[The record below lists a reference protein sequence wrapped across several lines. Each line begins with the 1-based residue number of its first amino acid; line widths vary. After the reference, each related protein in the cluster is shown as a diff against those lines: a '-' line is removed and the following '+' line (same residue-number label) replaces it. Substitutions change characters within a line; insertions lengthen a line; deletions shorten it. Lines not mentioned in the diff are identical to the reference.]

1 MKKSIIVSLFLLAIG
16 LSACAA
22 PAASSKTLSIED
34 AWARAVTLSV
44 ETPAG
49 EATAAMDTMQNSMQ
63 NMSDVNSAVYLT
75 IVNNTAQADRLTGAA
90 TDAAAAVEIH
100 ETTMENDVM
109 SMHPVDGIDIA
120 AGESV
125 SLAPGGLH
133 IMLIGLQRN
142 LIAGEKL
149 DLTLTFEKA
158 GQVSVEAEIRQP

>member
-1 MKKSIIVSLFLLAIG
+1 MYLIDTNVISESRRG
-16 LSACAA
+16 SAAHVGVRAFFHRCAQQGT
-22 PAASSKTLSIED
+22 PLYLPVITVGEL
-34 AWARAVTLSV
+34 RRGV
-44 ETPAG
+44 ELIRYRG
-49 EATAAMDTMQNSMQ
+49 D
-63 NMSDVNSAVYLT
+63 
-75 IVNNTAQADRLTGAA
+75 TAQADRLTGAA

>member
-63 NMSDVNSAVYLT
+63 NMSGVNSAVYLT

-90 TDAAAAVEIH
+90 TDAAAAVE
-100 ETTMENDVM
+100 
-109 SMHPVDGIDIA
+109 IA